1 MNKPSKKQLVDAVI
15 HYQTALNS
23 LVEGP
28 ALSAEDLLEEV
39 KAVIR
44 NAPSLEP
51 QPKAVVEVPVVEE
64 PSVDPEAPAVA

>member
-1 MNKPSKKQLVDAVI
+1 MNKPTKSQLVNAVT
-15 HYQTALNS
+15 HYQTALAA

-39 KAVIR
+39 KAVVR

-51 QPKAVVEVPVVEE
+51 QPKPVVVEVEETAVV
-64 PSVDPEAPAVA
+64 DTEAPANA

>member
-1 MNKPSKKQLVDAVI
+1 MNKPSKKQLVDAVT

-28 ALSAEDLLEEV
+28 TLSAEDLLEEV
-39 KAVIR
+39 KAVVR

-51 QPKAVVEVPVVEE
+51 QPKAVVEAPVTQES
-64 PSVDPEAPAVA
+64 SVDPEAPAVA